1 MAHFQK
7 SLLILAQLE
16 DDDKSLEK
24 VRLNN
29 QSVDAVAYVVVVIA
43 AVAPAD
49 AGAAKRRRV
58 RQN

>member
-1 MAHFQK
+1 M
-7 SLLILAQLE
+7 E
-16 DDDKSLEK
+16 EGDKSLEK

-29 QSVDAVAYVVVVIA
+29 QTVDAVAYVVVIA